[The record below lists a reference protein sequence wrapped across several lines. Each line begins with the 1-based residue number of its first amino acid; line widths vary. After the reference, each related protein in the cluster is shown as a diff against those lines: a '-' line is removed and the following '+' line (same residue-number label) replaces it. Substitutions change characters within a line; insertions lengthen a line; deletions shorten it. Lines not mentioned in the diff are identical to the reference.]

1 MSQLTDV
8 ENEKHHYQ
16 ELFKFLLNKPNLSDS
31 EQSTDTH
38 YADSDKYEIQL
49 VNYKNISDNAL

>member
-16 ELFKFLLNKPNLSDS
+16 ELFKFLLNKQNLSDS

-49 VNYKNISDNAL
+49 KK